1 MKFKK
6 LSLDDFRPL
15 VEAMEEQPSAE
26 TDYYEKLSAA
36 RELLNRIKSRQ
47 SEDAEKVNSML
58 DALSKEETSLRKEV
72 RENASN
78 RARAL
83 LAGQQPPETDS
94 NAGARLAAI
103 PDERAALEALRES
116 REMTAE
122 EPEEWVRLHDEVSG
136 AAKRLEKVNGDI
148 IAELVKWACFFP
160 DGRKNAVMSKDS
172 TDLFS
177 LEEDARNLN
186 NNESCI
192 EYGAV
197 FDDYEP
203 LEDEG
208 EDKDSKDWSR
218 AYSTSWLEAFGR
230 KAD

>member
-1 MKFKK
+1 MKYKK

-58 DALSKEETSLRKEV
+58 DALSKEETALRKGV
-72 RENASN
+72 RKNASN

-122 EPEEWVRLHDEVSG
+122 EQEEWVRLHDETRD
-136 AAKRLEKVNGDI
+136 AAKRLEKINGDI

-160 DGRKNAVMSKDS
+160 DERKMAVMSKNS

-177 LEEDARNLN
+177 LEDDARNLN
-186 NNESCI
+186 NNENCV
-192 EYGAV
+192 EYDAIY
-197 FDDYEP
+197 DDYEP
-203 LEDEG
+203 LEDESEDGNG
-208 EDKDSKDWSR
+208 EDWSI
-218 AYSTSWLEAFGR
+218 AYGR

>member
-47 SEDAEKVNSML
+47 REDAEKVNSML
-58 DALSKEETSLRKEV
+58 DALSKEETALRKEV
-72 RENASN
+72 RKNASN

-122 EPEEWVRLHDEVSG
+122 EQEEWARLHDEVSS
-136 AAKRLEKVNGDI
+136 AAKRLEKVNGNL
-148 IAELVKWACFFP
+148 IAALVKWACFFP
-160 DGRKNAVMSKDS
+160 DERKCAAMSKDS
-172 TDLFS
+172 TNLFS
-177 LEEDARNLN
+177 LEEDARKLN
-186 NNESCI
+186 SNESCI
-192 EYGAV
+192 EFDAV
-197 FDDYEP
+197 CDDYEP
-203 LEDEG
+203 LEDEDEG
-208 EDKDSKDWSR
+208 GNSEDWST
-218 AYSTSWLEAFGR
+218 AYGR